1 MADTF
6 ELHIDESGSFEKN
19 NDQKDN
25 KARLIGGITVPQS
38 LAQKK
43 DELSLE
49 IMEIGKKYFTQM
61 RSPTDIHISDID
73 KYIPGKKSWDLRNEL
88 ISFMN
93 EKMGGARIFFIYDTT
108 DLNREQ
114 GLPEAQLY
122 RNMLAHLLQ
131 TIVFYHPHFSTK
143 TNFNCMLAHRRFPYL
158 AKFEDALAG
167 HGYLKLKNPYN
178 GKTFFTA
185 ITKAELEG
193 IMTSVEKSIR
203 FYSYRKASY
212 QVKPY
217 TEWKNPFMAMADCI
231 CNTVL
236 HILIESD
243 SPKNIHRNLVR
254 QFGKERILFY
264 CRSDYELPENLLTIY
279 HQEQFDRFLA
289 EYLRFSETRDQR
301 CKHNDPFLIRPAV
314 QKSYRRLH
322 RTEDIHECKNII
334 ALADNFL
341 VNKDFYRLSDINMLI
356 QLIEDRMDRVADE
369 KTDPNWAPVAYR
381 YHDVCL
387 RYCNHTANTL
397 KGVMH
402 REKGCKIFERLEKKD
417 FYQVRA
423 FHEFVNRATVCDT
436 NEFAF
441 ERAIK
446 LLEPVKEKE
455 ESLTKIIGSVRNEIL
470 GKIYG
475 SVGQNFAFAKKYK
488 DAAKYFDRA
497 GEHLGRD
504 DFMQTSYRAH
514 LALDRSD
521 LSAYQD
527 ETCLLFKIDR
537 FPGYSS
543 LIRSTDFYRDT
554 FNLHLILKGL
564 LVFPPHEDEIRKI
577 VDDLTSKI
585 NPLKDNLTQHP
596 WELVF
601 IALGR
606 LLESIR
612 KGSIARAFWKTAT
625 DFAKSEDQL
634 TFIMIGHSARAWAA
648 LSWLDENSIEKAR
661 SVLFPVVETFNRL
674 RNENLAPGIFNP
686 NKVSDENGKS
696 RAGWFDEIGFKF
708 LTELNGANEAA
719 LRSLIDEFI
728 SRFTFNY
735 W

>member
-1 MADTF
+1 MAETF

-19 NDQKDN
+19 NDQRYN
-25 KARLIGGITVPQS
+25 KVRLIGGITAPQS

-43 DELSLE
+43 DELSRE
-49 IMEIGKKYFTQM
+49 IMEIGKRYFTQM

-73 KYIPGKKSWDLRNEL
+73 KYIPGKKPLDLRNEL

-93 EKMGGARIFFIYDTT
+93 EKMDGARIFFIYDTT

-131 TIVFYHPHFSTK
+131 SILFYHPHFSTK

-193 IMTSVEKSIR
+193 IMTSVEKSLR
-203 FYSYRKASY
+203 FYSHKKASY
-212 QVKPY
+212 EVKPY
-217 TEWKNPFMAMADCI
+217 SEWKDPFMAMADCI

-236 HILIESD
+236 QILRKSD
-243 SPKNIHRNLVR
+243 SPKDIHRSFVR

-264 CRSDYELPENLLTIY
+264 CPVNYELPGNLLTIY

-301 CKHNDPFLIRPAV
+301 YKYNDPFLIRPAV
-314 QKSYRRLH
+314 QISYRRLH
-322 RTEDIHECKNII
+322 RTEDIHECTNII

-341 VNKDFYRLSDINMLI
+341 VNKDFYRLSDVNMLI
-356 QLIEDRMDRVADE
+356 QLVENRMDRVADE
-369 KTDPNWAPVAYR
+369 SPDPGWDPVAYR

-387 RYCNHTANTL
+387 RYCNHTANIL

-402 REKGCKIFERLEKKD
+402 REKGCKIFERLKKKD

-423 FHEFVNRATVCDT
+423 FHEFINRATVCDT

-455 ESLTKIIGSVRNEIL
+455 KSLTKIIGSVRNEIL

-475 SVGQNFAFAKKYK
+475 SLGQNFAFAKKYEE
-488 DAAKYFDRA
+488 AAEYFDRA
-497 GEHLGRD
+497 GEHLGHD
-504 DFMQTSYRAH
+504 NFMQTSFRAH
-514 LALDRSD
+514 LTVDRND
-521 LSAYQD
+521 QSAYTD
-527 ETCLLFKIDR
+527 KICLLFKTDK

-543 LIRSTDFYRDT
+543 LIGSTDFYRET

-577 VDDLTSKI
+577 VDDLTGKI
-585 NPLKDNLTQHP
+585 NPQKDKLTDHP

-612 KGSIARAFWKTAT
+612 KGSIARSFWKTAA
-625 DFAKSEDQL
+625 DFAKSDDQL
-634 TFIMIGHSARAWAA
+634 TFVMIGHSARAWEA
-648 LSWLDENSIEKAR
+648 LSWLGEGNLEKAR
-661 SVLFPVVETFNRL
+661 NVLLPVVETFNRL
-674 RNENLAPGIFNP
+674 QKKNLAPGIFNP
-686 NKVSDENGKS
+686 NKVSDEDGKI
-696 RAGWFDEIGFKF
+696 RAGWFDDVGAKF
-708 LTELNGANEAA
+708 LNELKDADKSTLE
-719 LRSLIDEFI
+719 SLCNDFI
-728 SRFTFNY
+728 NKFTFNY